1 MKNNSEMDYK
11 TLVCRIDVMYAI
23 DINYNKKKL
32 SYRKKKIQRQK
43 HSDDFFPS
51 RQKGDKI
58 SLAFQLSLLL
68 SGWE

>member
-1 MKNNSEMDYK
+1 MDYK

-43 HSDDFFPS
+43 HCDDSFPS

>member
-43 HSDDFFPS
+43 HSDDFFS
-51 RQKGDKI
+51 VETER
-58 SLAFQLSLLL
+58 
-68 SGWE
+68 

>member
-11 TLVCRIDVMYAI
+11 TLVCRIDVMYAV

-32 SYRKKKIQRQK
+32 SYRKKKSNDK
-43 HSDDFFPS
+43 NTLMTFFPS